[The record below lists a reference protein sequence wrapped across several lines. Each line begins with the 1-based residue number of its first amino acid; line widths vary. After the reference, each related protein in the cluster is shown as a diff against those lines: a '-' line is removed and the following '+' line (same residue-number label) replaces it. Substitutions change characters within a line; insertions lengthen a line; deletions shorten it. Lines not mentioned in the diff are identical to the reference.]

1 MNKKFLI
8 SILILFIVGC
18 SSAGFIGKTLQPI
31 SQASINSSAVDITG
45 MNRKHSELVVFAA
58 ASLTGAMREI
68 GKEFEAANPDVSVSF
83 NFAGSQILR
92 TQLEQGASADVFASA
107 DHKNMDELVKNGMI
121 NSNEIKNFA
130 TNHLLVILPKDNP
143 GGIQELQDLTWPG
156 VKIILADESV
166 PAGNYARQVLI
177 KISRDPQYGVDF
189 SQNILNNVVSKETD
203 VKQVVAK
210 VELGEAD
217 AGIVY
222 VSDAVASPALKTI
235 SIPEE
240 LNVTASYPIASL
252 INSSNPLL
260 ATSFVHFVLSTAGQ
274 SILVK
279 WGFSGDNP

>member
-1 MNKKFLI
+1 
-8 SILILFIVGC
+8 
-18 SSAGFIGKTLQPI
+18 
-31 SQASINSSAVDITG
+31 
-45 MNRKHSELVVFAA
+45 
-58 ASLTGAMREI
+58 
-68 GKEFEAANPDVSVSF
+68 
-83 NFAGSQILR
+83 
-92 TQLEQGASADVFASA
+92 
-107 DHKNMDELVKNGMI
+107 
-121 NSNEIKNFA
+121 
-130 TNHLLVILPKDNP
+130 
-143 GGIQELQDLTWPG
+143 LTWPG

-166 PAGNYARQVLI
+166 PAGNYARQILI

-222 VSDAVASPALKTI
+222 VSDAVASPELKTI

-260 ATSFVHFVLSTAGQ
+260 ATSFVDFVLSPAGQ